1 MRSGRVRLRQAIVA
15 AALAAG
21 AFAAAPAARAAP
33 CGKPDLVDMVPPDGA
48 VAVPPNAT
56 LAAHYTSAADYL
68 GEEVVLVRP
77 DMSEQ
82 VLPAIWDATEQR
94 LSATPPQPLDPGTIY
109 DVRWPALRG
118 LNAAAP
124 GVGDTA
130 RFTTGTAFD
139 VAPPTFAGL
148 VGLSWDLERVND
160 ECVDELVERFVFDI
174 NLGAAQDDG
183 GTNGLT
189 LMLFQTSGPNVM
201 GMPKPIPAR
210 AWPTDGK
217 TAQVRLS
224 TGDAVGD
231 ICFAGIVR
239 DTTGQLS
246 QSGDVEVC
254 VHTTE
259 PPFFRG
265 CSVAGARG
273 GHGWAL
279 ASLALAALLL
289 RRRTR
294 TR

>member
-1 MRSGRVRLRQAIVA
+1 MRQSIVA

-21 AFAAAPAARAAP
+21 AFAAVPAARAEP

-48 VAVPPNAT
+48 VDVPPNAT

-82 VLPAIWDATEQR
+82 VLPAMWDATEQR
-94 LSATPPQPLDPGTIY
+94 LSATPPQPLEPGTTY
-109 DVRWPALRG
+109 EVRWPALRG

-139 VAPPTFAGL
+139 VGQPTFAGL
-148 VGLSWDLERVND
+148 VGLSWDLERMND

-174 NLGAAQDDG
+174 SLGAAQDDG

-189 LMLFQTSGPNVM
+189 LMLFQTSGPTVM
-201 GMPKPIPAR
+201 DMPRPIPAR

-217 TAQVRLS
+217 SVQVRLS

-279 ASLALAALLL
+279 AALALATLLL

-294 TR
+294 TRTR

>member
-1 MRSGRVRLRQAIVA
+1 LRQAIVA
-15 AALAAG
+15 AALAAA
-21 AFAAAPAARAAP
+21 AFAATPAARAAP

-82 VLPAIWDATEQR
+82 VLPAMWDATEQR
-94 LSATPPQPLDPGTIY
+94 LSATPPLPLEPGTIY
-109 DVRWPALRG
+109 EVRWPALRG

-124 GVGDTA
+124 GVGDSA
-130 RFTTGTAFD
+130 RFTTGTTFD
-139 VAPPTFAGL
+139 VGQPTFTGL
-148 VGLSWDLERVND
+148 VGLSWDVERVND

-174 NLGAAQDDG
+174 DLGAAQDDG

-189 LMLFQTSGPNVM
+189 LMLFQTSGPTVM
-201 GMPKPIPAR
+201 DMPKPIPAR

-217 TAQVRLS
+217 RAQVKLS
-224 TGDAVGD
+224 TGDAVGE

-254 VHTTE
+254 LRTTA

-273 GHGWAL
+273 GDGWAL
-279 ASLALAALLL
+279 ASLALAAILL
-289 RRRTR
+289 RRRPRTR

>member
-1 MRSGRVRLRQAIVA
+1 MRQAIIA

-21 AFAAAPAARAAP
+21 AFAAPPAARAEP

-94 LSATPPQPLDPGTIY
+94 LSATPPQPLEPATIY
-109 DVRWPALRG
+109 EVRWPALRG

-124 GVGDTA
+124 GVGDNA
-130 RFTTGTAFD
+130 RFTTGTTFD
-139 VAPPTFAGL
+139 VGQPTFTGL
-148 VGLSWDLERVND
+148 TGLSWDLERIND

-174 NLGAAQDDG
+174 NLGTAQDDG

-189 LMLFQTSGPNVM
+189 LMLFQTSGPTVM
-201 GMPKPIPAR
+201 DMPKPIPAR

-217 TAQVRLS
+217 SAQVKLS

-254 VHTTE
+254 VRTTA

-273 GHGWAL
+273 GDGWAL
-279 ASLALAALLL
+279 ASLALAALVL

>member
-1 MRSGRVRLRQAIVA
+1 MRQAIIA

-21 AFAAAPAARAAP
+21 AFAAVPAARAAP

-82 VLPAIWDATEQR
+82 VLPAVWDATEQR
-94 LSATPPQPLDPGTIY
+94 LSALPPQPLDPGTIY
-109 DVRWPALRG
+109 EVRWPALRG

-124 GVGDTA
+124 GVGDNA

-139 VAPPTFAGL
+139 VEQPTFTGL

-189 LMLFQTSGPNVM
+189 LMLFQTSGPTVM
-201 GMPKPIPAR
+201 DMPKPIPAR

-217 TAQVRLS
+217 SAQVRLS

-239 DTTGQLS
+239 DTTGQRS

-254 VHTTE
+254 VRTTA

-273 GHGWAL
+273 GGGGWAL
-279 ASLALAALLL
+279 VSLALAALLL
-289 RRRTR
+289 LLRRTR
-294 TR
+294 AR

>member
-1 MRSGRVRLRQAIVA
+1 M
-15 AALAAG
+15 
-21 AFAAAPAARAAP
+21 
-33 CGKPDLVDMVPPDGA
+33 
-48 VAVPPNAT
+48 
-56 LAAHYTSAADYL
+56 
-68 GEEVVLVRP
+68 LVRP

-82 VLPAIWDATEQR
+82 VLPASWDATEQR
-94 LSATPPQPLDPGTIY
+94 LSATPPQPLEPGTIY

-139 VAPPTFAGL
+139 LAPPTFAGL

-217 TAQVRLS
+217 TAQVKLS

-239 DTTGQLS
+239 DSTGAALA
-246 QSGDVEVC
+246 ERRR
-254 VHTTE
+254 
-259 PPFFRG
+259 RG
-265 CSVAGARG
+265 LRAHDRIRPSSAAAASPARAAA
-273 GHGWAL
+273 HGWAL

>member
-1 MRSGRVRLRQAIVA
+1 VA

-21 AFAAAPAARAAP
+21 AFAAAPAVRAAP

-56 LAAHYTSAADYL
+56 LAAHYTSAAEYL

-82 VLPAIWDATEQR
+82 VLPAMWDATEQR
-94 LSATPPQPLDPGTIY
+94 LSATPPQPLEPVTIY
-109 DVRWPALRG
+109 EVRWPALRG

-124 GVGDTA
+124 GVGDSA

-139 VAPPTFAGL
+139 VAQPTFAGL
-148 VGLSWDLERVND
+148 VGLSWDLERMND

-189 LMLFQTSGPNVM
+189 LMLFQTSGPNLM

-217 TAQVRLS
+217 SAQVKLA

-239 DTTGQLS
+239 DATGQLS

-265 CSVAGARG
+265 CSVAGAHG

-279 ASLALAALLL
+279 ASLPLAALLL

-294 TR
+294 IRAR

>member
-1 MRSGRVRLRQAIVA
+1 LRQAIIA

-21 AFAAAPAARAAP
+21 AFAAAPAARAEP

-94 LSATPPQPLDPGTIY
+94 LSATPPQPLEPATIY
-109 DVRWPALRG
+109 EVRWPALRG

-124 GVGDTA
+124 GVGDNA
-130 RFTTGTAFD
+130 RFTTGTTFE
-139 VAPPTFAGL
+139 VGQPTFTGVA
-148 VGLSWDLERVND
+148 GLSWDLERIND

-189 LMLFQTSGPNVM
+189 LMLFQTSGPTVM
-201 GMPKPIPAR
+201 DMPKPIPAR

-217 TAQVRLS
+217 SAQVKLS

-254 VHTTE
+254 VHTTA

-273 GHGWAL
+273 GDGWAL
-279 ASLALAALLL
+279 ASLALAALVL

>member
-1 MRSGRVRLRQAIVA
+1 MRQAIVA

-21 AFAAAPAARAAP
+21 VFLAAPAARAEP

-48 VAVPPNAT
+48 VDVPPNAT

-82 VLPAIWDATEQR
+82 LLPAIWDATEQR
-94 LSATPPQPLDPGTIY
+94 LSATPPQPLEPGTIY
-109 DVRWPALRG
+109 EVRWPALRG

-124 GVGDTA
+124 GVGDNA

-148 VGLSWDLERVND
+148 VGLSWDLERMND

-174 NLGAAQDDG
+174 DLGVAQDDG

-217 TAQVRLS
+217 RAQVKLA

-239 DTTGQLS
+239 DSTEQLS

-273 GHGWAL
+273 GNGWVL
-279 ASLALAALLL
+279 APLALAALLL
-289 RRRTR
+289 RRRRRTGTR
-294 TR
+294 